1 MNIGLKMIATAL
13 SVLIVSGCSFHSAQ
27 WESAKA
33 LWALTVSDMQPEQV
47 TYWWDMK
54 HKGEPYRLFPVAWD
68 DKTVLTDGRRWI
80 IVVQQNDILMI
91 RDLSRNQQISFEV
104 SAGATSVRDGG
115 VSGIGTDSF
124 GSESQGV
131 SIDPRSLTRL
141 SIIEGPIGRPAEI
154 VETSMLCYPSDFDS
168 KVLRLVTRCFSGG
181 QETNFRMA
189 DYDQSGNILK
199 LQVSVPSAD
208 TWAIYRSNDVVDVL
222 AVKCYLDGDVNEI

>member
-1 MNIGLKMIATAL
+1 MNNCLKMIATAL
-13 SVLIVSGCSFHSAQ
+13 SVLTVSGCSFHSAQ

-33 LWALTVSDMQPEQV
+33 LWALTVSDTQPEQV

-54 HKGEPYRLFPVAWD
+54 HKGESYRLFPVVWD

-80 IVVQQNDILMI
+80 IVVQQSDIFMI
-91 RDLSRNQQISFEV
+91 RDLSLNQQISFEV
-104 SAGATSVRDGG
+104 PAGATSATEEGG
-115 VSGIGTDSF
+115 SDIGTDSF
-124 GSESQGV
+124 GSEPQGV

-222 AVKCYLDGDVNEI
+222 AVKRYLDGDVNEI